1 MLKVT
6 WKAALVGAPYA
17 KPGQKNKSWFAQV
30 DSLNIGNPA
39 AVQPMPRAQDAFR
52 PLDPAFDRAL
62 DAWIGSKRRVVVMV
76 HGFDYDPTETG
87 GAKDS
92 DPTNSVYGVPSVV
105 GLGNS
110 WLPLVGEYDA
120 SGTHQLADLAI
131 GYSYCSVSSLT
142 EYGNAGWS
150 NLYQLAVWDQ
160 ATLAA
165 KGLAFLLSTL
175 AGKGI
180 AVDILAHSLGTRTT
194 TQAIAMLAAGTQ
206 DATIGK
212 VVLLDGAEYTVDA
225 NKTYSPR
232 HFQVFN
238 IVNRKDSVLS
248 IGGCQMCHPIRY
260 NDSDAARVIGRDGL
274 RVATTWVDIQLDNPT
289 AQAWLTA
296 NGYPVSPDPLPNDP
310 HSLPGLRH
318 WVCYTNPQNRAL
330 VSALVQN
337 GEMTAGWF
345 YGNSF
350 PAGTNASTYGQ
361 FSPFIPATP
370 PDAATRVASNTWSYA
385 DYEAYNKLS

>member
-17 KPGQKNKSWFAQV
+17 KPNQTNKSWFAQV
-30 DSLNIGNPA
+30 DSLSIGNPA
-39 AVQPMPRAQDAFR
+39 VVQSMPRAEDAFR
-52 PLDPAFDRAL
+52 PLDTGFDTAL
-62 DAWIGSKRRVVVMV
+62 SGWIGGKKRVVVMV
-76 HGFDYDPTETG
+76 HGFNYDPTGTS
-87 GAKDS
+87 AVTDN
-92 DPTNSVYGVPSVV
+92 DPTLTVYGVPSAV

-131 GYSYCSVSSLT
+131 GYSYCSDADFT
-142 EYGNAGWS
+142 DYGDAGWS
-150 NLYQLAVWDQ
+150 NFYQLAVWDQ

-175 AGKGI
+175 VAKGI

-194 TQAIAMLAAGTQ
+194 AQAIAMLSPGIQ

-225 NKTYSPR
+225 NQAYAGR

-274 RVATTWVDIQLDNPT
+274 RVATTWVDIQLDNPA
-289 AQAWLTA
+289 AQAWLAA
-296 NGYPVSPDPLPNDP
+296 NGLPVTPDPAADDV
-310 HSLPGLRH
+310 HSLPWLRH
-318 WVCYTNPQNRAL
+318 WVCYTNAQNRAL

-337 GEMTAGWF
+337 GEMTVAWF
-345 YGNSF
+345 YGNGF
-350 PAGTNASTYGQ
+350 PAGTNARTYGQ
-361 FSPFIPATP
+361 FDPFIPATP

-385 DYEAYNKLS
+385 DYETYNKLS